1 MKYYINY
8 NTGAGNET
16 VEGTLEDAMQ
26 KAVEGLEY
34 TQEDVNIYAADSGK
48 PVATLRWYGC
58 TPTQDDVITCR
69 FGDIG
74 FYGEWEV
81 A

>member
-16 VEGTLEDAMQ
+16 IEGTLEDAM
-26 KAVEGLEY
+26 KRAEEDLEY
-34 TQEDVNIYAADSGK
+34 TQEDVCIYEEGDNVPA
-48 PVATLRWYGC
+48 ATLHWYGC
-58 TPTQDDVITCR
+58 TPTEDDIVTCQ
-69 FGDIG
+69 FGDFG
-74 FYGEWEV
+74 YYGEWEV

>member
-1 MKYYINY
+1 MEYYINY

-16 VEGTLEDAMQ
+16 VKGSLEAVMK
-26 KAVEGLEY
+26 KAEEGLEY
-34 TQEDVNIYAADSGK
+34 TQENVNIYAAGSDK

-58 TPTQDDVITCR
+58 TPTEDDVVTCQ
-69 FGDIG
+69 FGDFG

-81 A
+81 V